1 MRHAP
6 APRAPPTHASRSACI
21 LLSPAS
27 PRAQRRAASL
37 YSFGTRPFAFR
48 ESISAA
54 LPAPQPLNPPRAR
67 SACVLLSPAPPAR
80 SFFTPAA
87 SLYSVG
93 TRPFAFRESISR
105 TAASQPSPRTQRLRF
120 TFARPTRA
128 QVIFC
133 KAARAAAIVPPF
145 LLRRSAFVQPGSTC
159 GTHRRPSIFPAH
171 FRKIAPFPVKIHGM
185 PRAFRAL
192 RRRAAFPAA
201 FRQAVPFPGM
211 LRPLAAFLAR
221 ICCITSF
228 PCKKRGVFPF
238 PAPANSA
245 FSPYC
250 AIFSHACRPAEAR
263 SPQRTT
269 AARKKAYA

>member
-1 MRHAP
+1 MLRPRTQRLRFAFAP
-6 APRAPPTHASRSACI
+6 LATCAAPRRISLQFWHSSFRLSRKHFRRTS
-21 LLSPAS
+21 
-27 PRAQRRAASL
+27 RA
-37 YSFGTRPFAFR
+37 
-48 ESISAA
+48 
-54 LPAPQPLNPPRAR
+54 
-67 SACVLLSPAPPAR
+67 
-80 SFFTPAA
+80 
-87 SLYSVG
+87 
-93 TRPFAFRESISR
+93 
-105 TAASQPSPRTQRLRF
+105 AASQPSPRTQRLRF
-120 TFARPTRA
+120 TFARLATRA

-133 KAARAAAIVPPF
+133 KAARAAAIALPPAPQR
-145 LLRRSAFVQPGSTC
+145 LCPTRQYLRHTR
-159 GTHRRPSIFPAH
+159 RRPSIFPAH
-171 FRKIAPFPVKIHGM
+171 FRKIAPFPVKMHGM

-201 FRQAVPFPGM
+201 FRQAAPFPGM

-221 ICCITSF
+221 ICCITPF